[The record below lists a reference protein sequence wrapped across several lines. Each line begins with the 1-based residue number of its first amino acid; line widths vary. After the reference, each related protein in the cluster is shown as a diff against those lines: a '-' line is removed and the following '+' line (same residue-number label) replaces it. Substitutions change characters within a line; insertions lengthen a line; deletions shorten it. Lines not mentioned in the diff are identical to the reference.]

1 MANINNKS
9 TAVGKDKTEKFVM
22 YLAEILAVILLLLCL
37 LPCLHVL
44 ATAFSSGSNEV
55 AGRIGLWP
63 AGFQI
68 EGVKTIIKGTFFGRA
83 LLNSICVTALGVAVS
98 MFVTILFAYP
108 MSKKDLKGRK
118 FLTLLCIIS
127 MVFKGGMV
135 PDYLVMKSLKLLNTW
150 WALILPF
157 AMTVFNMLL
166 IKNYFEGLPES
177 VMESS
182 TIDGAGDMRTLFSI
196 VIPMSAP
203 VIATVSLLYAISY
216 WNNYFHVI
224 LYITEP
230 SLRTLQVFLR
240 DLLADV
246 GTVMEQLDRSPET
259 AGLVSAGV
267 VTAGV
272 TVLGVVPILAVYP
285 FVQRFLVQGITIGSE
300 KG

>member
-1 MANINNKS
+1 MANINNKG
-9 TAVGKDKTEKFVM
+9 AVAKDKTEKFVM
-22 YLAEILAVILLLLCL
+22 YVAEILAVILLLMCL

-44 ATAFSSGSNEV
+44 ATAFSSGSAEV
-55 AGRIGLWP
+55 SGRIGIWP
-63 AGFQI
+63 VNFQI
-68 EGVKTIIKGTFFGRA
+68 EGIKTIINGTFFGRA
-83 LLNSICVTALGVAVS
+83 LLNSLCVTALGVVVS

-108 MSKKDLKGRK
+108 MSKKDLRGRK
-118 FLTLLCIIS
+118 FLTLLCIVS

-135 PDYLVMKSLKLLNTW
+135 PDYLVMKSLKLLNSW

-157 AMTVFNMLL
+157 AMTIFNMLL

-203 VIATVSLLYAISY
+203 VIATVCLLYAISY

-246 GTVMEQLDRSPET
+246 GTVMDQLDRSPET